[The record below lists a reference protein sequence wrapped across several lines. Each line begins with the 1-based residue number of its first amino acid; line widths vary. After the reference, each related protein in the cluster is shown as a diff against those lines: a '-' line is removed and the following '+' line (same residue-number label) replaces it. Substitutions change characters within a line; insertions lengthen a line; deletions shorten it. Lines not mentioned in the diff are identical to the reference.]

1 MNKLIDSAGKRRHA
15 PFHIPRIGKLLQSCR
30 SFLTILLLAPAAL
43 IGSPVLLV
51 SPAVLL
57 VSPAVLL
64 VSPAVLLVSP
74 AAMASEGGV
83 RLDTA
88 PINQT
93 DVVSLQSGARTFA
106 NYCLNC
112 HSASLMRWNRLTELG
127 LSEAQIK
134 DNLMFSADKVGE
146 LMNVAMSRKDGQK
159 WFGAAPP
166 DLSVIARARG
176 ADWLYTYMR
185 GFYRDPARPTG
196 WNNTVYEDVGMPNP
210 LWQLQGERVR
220 VEHAVKSGDARGG
233 ESGHGD
239 AIKAVKYEIVRPGSL
254 TPGQYDETVRDLVNF
269 LVYVGEPAATSR
281 KQIGIVVL
289 LFLLAMWPLVYLLKR
304 EYWKD
309 VH

>member
-1 MNKLIDSAGKRRHA
+1 MDKLIDLAGRRGHA
-15 PFHIPRIGKLLQSCR
+15 PFYIPPIGKLLQSYCN
-30 SFLTILLLAPAAL
+30 SFLTILLFAPAAF
-43 IGSPVLLV
+43 IG
-51 SPAVLL
+51 
-57 VSPAVLL
+57 
-64 VSPAVLLVSP
+64 SPAVLLVSP

-112 HSASLMRWNRLTELG
+112 HSASLMRWNRLMELG
-127 LSEAQIK
+127 LTEAQIK
-134 DNLMFSADKVGE
+134 DNLMFSGDKVGE
-146 LMNVAMSRKDGQK
+146 LMNVAMSRKDARQ

-176 ADWLYTYMR
+176 ADWLYSYLR

-196 WNNTVYEDVGMPNP
+196 WNNTVYENVGMANT

-220 VEHAVKSGDARGG
+220 VEQAVKGDDAKGG
-233 ESGHGD
+233 EGGHGG
-239 AIKAVKYEIVRPGSL
+239 AIKAVKYEMVRPGSL
-254 TPGQYDETVRDLVNF
+254 TPVQFDETVRDLVNF
-269 LVYVGEPAATSR
+269 LVYMGEPAATSR
-281 KQIGIVVL
+281 KQIGIFVL
-289 LFLLAMWPLVYLLKR
+289 LFLLAMWPLAYLLKR
-304 EYWKD
+304 EFWKD

>member
-1 MNKLIDSAGKRRHA
+1 MNKLIEPAGKRRHA
-15 PFHIPRIGKLLQSCR
+15 PFYIPRIGKLLQSYCGR
-30 SFLTILLLAPAAL
+30 FLNLLLFAPAAL
-43 IGSPVLLV
+43 IGSP
-51 SPAVLL
+51 AVLL
-57 VSPAVLL
+57 VSLAALF
-64 VSPAVLLVSP
+64 VSPAALFVSP

-83 RLDTA
+83 RLDAA
-88 PINQT
+88 PIKLT

-112 HSASLMRWNRLTELG
+112 HSASLMRWNQLMELG

-134 DNLMFSADKVGE
+134 DNLMFSGDKVGE
-146 LMNVAMSRKDGQK
+146 LMNVAMSRKDAKQ

-176 ADWLYTYMR
+176 ADWLYSYLR

-196 WNNTVYEDVGMPNP
+196 WNNTVYENVGMPNP

-220 VEHAVKSGDARGG
+220 VEQAVKGDDARGG
-233 ESGHGD
+233 EGGHGG
-239 AIKAVKYEIVRPGSL
+239 AIKEVKYEMVRPGSL
-254 TPGQYDETVRDLVNF
+254 TPVQYDETVRDLVNF
-269 LVYVGEPAATSR
+269 LVYLGEPAATSR
-281 KQIGIVVL
+281 KQIGIFVL
-289 LFLLAMWPLVYLLKR
+289 LFLLAMWPLAYLLKR

>member
-1 MNKLIDSAGKRRHA
+1 MKKLIAS
-15 PFHIPRIGKLLQSCR
+15 
-30 SFLTILLLAPAAL
+30 LLLTPAA
-43 IGSPVLLV
+43 
-51 SPAVLL
+51 
-57 VSPAVLL
+57 
-64 VSPAVLLVSP
+64 LLVSP
-74 AAMASEGGV
+74 AAMAAEGGV

-88 PINQT
+88 PIKQT

-127 LSEAQIK
+127 LTEAQIK
-134 DNLMFSADKVGE
+134 DNLMFSGDKVGE
-146 LMNVAMSRKDGQK
+146 LMSVAMSTKDAQK

-176 ADWLYTYMR
+176 ADWLYSYLR

-196 WNNTVYEDVGMPNP
+196 WNNTVYENVGMPNP

-220 VEHAVKSGDARGG
+220 VEQAVKGDDARGG
-233 ESGHGD
+233 EGGHGD
-239 AIKAVKYEIVRPGSL
+239 PIKAVRYEMVTPGSL
-254 TPGQYDETVRDLVNF
+254 TPVQYDETVRDLVNF

-281 KQIGIVVL
+281 KQIGIFVL
-289 LFLLAMWPLVYLLKR
+289 LFLLALWPLVYLLKR